1 VKREVPPQF
10 ITRSQLQQRWG
21 VSHMFVERKLT
32 LDPTFPKPI
41 RLADGKMARRYW
53 NIDEIEAWERGRVAK
68 SA

>member
-1 VKREVPPQF
+1 
-10 ITRSQLQQRWG
+10 
-21 VSHMFVERKLT
+21 MFVERKLT

-53 NIDEIEAWERGRVAK
+53 NIDEIEAWERGRIAK